1 MANSRF
7 LVAPTGTTSVMIEAS
22 NEGAIMTSQLTPG
35 TIFPDLSLQIAC
47 GDVLSLP
54 ADLNTTYTVV
64 LFYRGHW

>member
-1 MANSRF
+1 
-7 LVAPTGTTSVMIEAS
+7 
-22 NEGAIMTSQLTPG
+22 MTSQLTPG
-35 TIFPDLSLQIAC
+35 TIFPDLSLQIAG

>member
-7 LVAPTGTTSVMIEAS
+7 LVAPTGTTSVMIGAS

-35 TIFPDLSLQIAC
+35 TIFPDLSLQIAG

>member
-22 NEGAIMTSQLTPG
+22 NERAIMTSQLTPG
-35 TIFPDLSLQIAC
+35 TIFPDLSLQIAG